1 MSHNNYNHYEC
12 CKPQCTQVYYYP
24 VPGPQGPQG
33 PQGSLGPQGPVG
45 TMGSTGLTGPEGP
58 TGPQGP
64 IGPQGAIGT
73 QGPIGLTGTQGA
85 IGLTGT
91 QGPIGLTGPE
101 GPVGTQGPIGLT
113 GTQGPI
119 GLTGPEGPVGTQGPI
134 GLTGTQGP
142 IGLTGTQGPTGL
154 TGTQGPIG
162 LTGTQGPIGL
172 TGTQGPTGL
181 TGTQGP
187 TGLTGPQGIPGG
199 LISVADFYALM
210 PEDNATPVAAGT
222 AVEFPQDG
230 PASGTIVRNNAT
242 QFILPDIGMYE
253 VNFQV
258 SVTEAG
264 QLVVVVDGSEQA
276 YTVVGRNTGTSQIV
290 GLCLVETTLLDS
302 VLSINN
308 PLGSATAL
316 TITPIA
322 GGVDPVSAHLVIKRV
337 V

>member
-1 MSHNNYNHYEC
+1 
-12 CKPQCTQVYYYP
+12 
-24 VPGPQGPQG
+24 
-33 PQGSLGPQGPVG
+33 
-45 TMGSTGLTGPEGP
+45 MGS
-58 TGPQGP
+58 
-64 IGPQGAIGT
+64 I
-73 QGPIGLTGTQGA
+73 
-85 IGLTGT
+85 
-91 QGPIGLTGPE
+91 
-101 GPVGTQGPIGLT
+101 
-113 GTQGPI
+113 
-119 GLTGPEGPVGTQGPI
+119 
-134 GLTGTQGP
+134 
-142 IGLTGTQGPTGL
+142 GL

-172 TGTQGPTGL
+172 TGTQGPIGLTGPQGPIGPQGSIGTQGPIGL

-187 TGLTGPQGIPGG
+187 IGLTGPEGPIGLTGTQGPIGLTGTQGPIGLTGPQGIPGG

-210 PEDNATPVAAGT
+210 PDDNAATVAAGT

-230 PASGTIVRNNAT
+230 PASGTIVRNSAT
-242 QFILPDIGMYE
+242 QFILPDIGIYE

-264 QLVVVVDGSEQA
+264 QLVVVLDGTELA

-290 GLCLVETTLLDS
+290 GVYLVETTLLDS

-316 TITPIA
+316 TITPLA

>member
-1 MSHNNYNHYEC
+1 
-12 CKPQCTQVYYYP
+12 
-24 VPGPQGPQG
+24 
-33 PQGSLGPQGPVG
+33 
-45 TMGSTGLTGPEGP
+45 MGSTGLTGPEGP

-101 GPVGTQGPIGLT
+101 GPV
-113 GTQGPI
+113 
-119 GLTGPEGPVGTQGPI
+119 
-134 GLTGTQGP
+134 
-142 IGLTGTQGPTGL
+142 
-154 TGTQGPIG
+154 GTQGPIG

>member
-1 MSHNNYNHYEC
+1 
-12 CKPQCTQVYYYP
+12 
-24 VPGPQGPQG
+24 
-33 PQGSLGPQGPVG
+33 
-45 TMGSTGLTGPEGP
+45 MGSTGLTGPEGP

-119 GLTGPEGPVGTQGPI
+119 GLTGPE
-134 GLTGTQGP
+134 
-142 IGLTGTQGPTGL
+142 GPTGL

>member
-1 MSHNNYNHYEC
+1 MSHNNYNHYGY

-24 VPGPQGPQG
+24 VPGPIGPQG
-33 PQGSLGPQGPVG
+33 PQGEVGPIG
-45 TMGSTGLTGPEGP
+45 TRGSIGLTGPEGP
-58 TGPQGP
+58 VGPQGP

-73 QGPIGLTGTQGA
+73 QGSIGLTGTM
-85 IGLTGT
+85 
-91 QGPIGLTGPE
+91 GPI
-101 GPVGTQGPIGLT
+101 
-113 GTQGPI
+113 
-119 GLTGPEGPVGTQGPI
+119 
-134 GLTGTQGP
+134 
-142 IGLTGTQGPTGL
+142 GL

-172 TGTQGPTGL
+172 TGTQGPI
-181 TGTQGP
+181 
-187 TGLTGPQGIPGG
+187 GLTGPQGIPGG

-210 PEDNATPVAAGT
+210 PEDNEATVAAGT

-242 QFILPDIGMYE
+242 QFILPDIGIYE

-264 QLVVVVDGSEQA
+264 QLVVVVDGTELP
-276 YTVVGRNTGTSQIV
+276 YTVVGRATGTSQIV
-290 GLCLVETTLLDS
+290 GVCLVETTLLDS

-316 TITPIA
+316 TITSEA

>member
-1 MSHNNYNHYEC
+1 MSHNNYNHYGC

-24 VPGPQGPQG
+24 VPGPVGPQG
-33 PQGSLGPQGPVG
+33 PQGSIGPQGPIG
-45 TMGSTGLTGPEGP
+45 TMGSIGLTGPEGP

-73 QGPIGLTGTQGA
+73 QGPIGLTGTQGP

-101 GPVGTQGPIGLT
+101 GPIGTQGPIGLT

-119 GLTGPEGPVGTQGPI
+119 GLTGPEGPIGTQGPI

-142 IGLTGTQGPTGL
+142 IGLTGTQGP
-154 TGTQGPIG
+154 IG
-162 LTGTQGPIGL
+162 LTGPQGPI
-172 TGTQGPTGL
+172 
-181 TGTQGP
+181 
-187 TGLTGPQGIPGG
+187 GLTGPQGIPGG

-210 PEDNATPVAAGT
+210 PEDNATTVAAGT

-230 PASGTIVRNNAT
+230 PANGTIVRNNAT
-242 QFILPDIGMYE
+242 QFILPDIGIYE

-264 QLVVVVDGSEQA
+264 QLVVVVDGTELL
-276 YTVVGRNTGTSQIV
+276 YTVVGRATGTSQIV
-290 GLCLVETTLLDS
+290 GVFLVETTLLDS

-308 PLGSATAL
+308 PLGSAAAL
-316 TITPIA
+316 TITPSA

>member
-1 MSHNNYNHYEC
+1 MSHNNYNHYGYC
-12 CKPQCTQVYYYP
+12 QPQCTQVYYYP
-24 VPGPQGPQG
+24 VPGPIGPQG
-33 PQGSLGPQGPVG
+33 PQGSFGA
-45 TMGSTGLTGPEGP
+45 
-58 TGPQGP
+58 QGP
-64 IGPQGAIGT
+64 IGTRGS
-73 QGPIGLTGTQGA
+73 
-85 IGLTGT
+85 
-91 QGPIGLTGPE
+91 
-101 GPVGTQGPIGLT
+101 
-113 GTQGPI
+113 
-119 GLTGPEGPVGTQGPI
+119 I

-162 LTGTQGPIGL
+162 LTGPQGPIGPQGAIGTQGPIGL
-172 TGTQGPTGL
+172 TGTQGPIGL

-187 TGLTGPQGIPGG
+187 IGLTGPEGPIGLTGTQGPIGLTGTQGPIGLTGPQGIPGG

-210 PEDNATPVAAGT
+210 PEDNDTTIPAGT

-242 QFILPDIGMYE
+242 QFILPDIGIYE
-253 VNFQV
+253 VNLQV

-264 QLVVVVDGSEQA
+264 QLVVVVDGTELP
-276 YTVVGRNTGTSQIV
+276 YTVIGRNTGTSQIV
-290 GLCLVETTLLDS
+290 GVCLVETTLLDS

-308 PLGSATAL
+308 PLASSTAL
-316 TITPIA
+316 TITTLA

>member
-1 MSHNNYNHYEC
+1 MSHNNYNHYGYC
-12 CKPQCTQVYYYP
+12 QSQCTQVYYYP
-24 VPGPQGPQG
+24 VPGPIGPQG
-33 PQGSLGPQGPVG
+33 PQGSFGA
-45 TMGSTGLTGPEGP
+45 
-58 TGPQGP
+58 QGP
-64 IGPQGAIGT
+64 IGTRGS
-73 QGPIGLTGTQGA
+73 
-85 IGLTGT
+85 
-91 QGPIGLTGPE
+91 
-101 GPVGTQGPIGLT
+101 
-113 GTQGPI
+113 
-119 GLTGPEGPVGTQGPI
+119 I

-162 LTGTQGPIGL
+162 LTGPQGPIGPQGAIGTQGPIGL
-172 TGTQGPTGL
+172 TGTQGPIGL

-187 TGLTGPQGIPGG
+187 IGLTGPEGPIGLTGTQGPIGLTGTQGPIGLTGPQGIPGG

-210 PEDNATPVAAGT
+210 PEDNDTTIPAGT

-242 QFILPDIGMYE
+242 QFILPDIGIYE
-253 VNFQV
+253 VNLQV

-264 QLVVVVDGSEQA
+264 QLVVVVDGTELP
-276 YTVVGRNTGTSQIV
+276 YTVIGRNTGTSQIV
-290 GLCLVETTLLDS
+290 GVCLVETTLLDS

-308 PLGSATAL
+308 PLASSTAL
-316 TITPIA
+316 TITTLA

>member
-1 MSHNNYNHYEC
+1 MSHNNYNHYGC

-24 VPGPQGPQG
+24 VPGPVGPQG
-33 PQGSLGPQGPVG
+33 PQGSIGPQGPIG
-45 TMGSTGLTGPEGP
+45 TMGSIGLTGPEGP

-73 QGPIGLTGTQGA
+73 QGPIGLTGTQG
-85 IGLTGT
+85 
-91 QGPIGLTGPE
+91 
-101 GPVGTQGPIGLT
+101 PIGLT

-119 GLTGPEGPVGTQGPI
+119 GLTGPEGPIGTQGPI
-134 GLTGTQGP
+134 
-142 IGLTGTQGPTGL
+142 GL

-172 TGTQGPTGL
+172 TGTQGPI
-181 TGTQGP
+181 
-187 TGLTGPQGIPGG
+187 GLTGPQGIPGG

-210 PEDNATPVAAGT
+210 PEDNATTVAAGT
-222 AVEFPQDG
+222 SVEFPQDG

-242 QFILPDIGMYE
+242 QFILPDIGIYE

-264 QLVVVVDGSEQA
+264 QLVVVVDGTELL
-276 YTVVGRNTGTSQIV
+276 YTVVGRATGTSQIV
-290 GLCLVETTLLDS
+290 GVFLVETTLLDS

-308 PLGSATAL
+308 PLGSAAAL
-316 TITPIA
+316 TITPSA

>member
-1 MSHNNYNHYEC
+1 MGSIGL
-12 CKPQCTQVYYYP
+12 T
-24 VPGPQGPQG
+24 GTQGPIGLTGTQG
-33 PQGSLGPQGPVG
+33 P
-45 TMGSTGLTGPEGP
+45 TGLTGTQGP
-58 TGPQGP
+58 IGLTGPQGP

-101 GPVGTQGPIGLT
+101 GPIGTQGPI
-113 GTQGPI
+113 
-119 GLTGPEGPVGTQGPI
+119 
-134 GLTGTQGP
+134 
-142 IGLTGTQGPTGL
+142 GL

-172 TGTQGPTGL
+172 TGTQGPIGL

-187 TGLTGPQGIPGG
+187 IGLTGTQGPIGLTGTQGPIGLTGPQGIPGG

-210 PEDNATPVAAGT
+210 PGDNAAPVAAGT
-222 AVEFPQDG
+222 PVAFPQDG
-230 PASGTIVRNNAT
+230 PADGTIVRNSST
-242 QFILPDIGMYE
+242 QFILPDIGIYE
-253 VNFQV
+253 VNFEV

-264 QLVVVVDGSEQA
+264 QLVVVVDGTELA
-276 YTVVGRNTGTSQIV
+276 YTVVGRATGTSQIV

-302 VLSINN
+302 ILTINN
-308 PLGSATAL
+308 PVGSAAAL
-316 TITPIA
+316 TITPLA
-322 GGVDPVSAHLVIKRV
+322 GGVDAVSAHLVIKRV